1 MTDSNQDTDGSPGR
15 PSKVTRVIET
25 YDLEGLGEELE
36 TAWTAPE
43 RDRQSLRDLADLV
56 NRRIVESV
64 LEQRGNR
71 PLAGEIET
79 VYAALQEEAD
89 SATIR
94 DVTTRLENL
103 GVSTTDL
110 ESDLVSYQAVRTY
123 LQSVRG
129 AEYERKESDPIGAT
143 RDRIQSLQGRL
154 RVVTEGQIEELA
166 ARDAITLGD
175 SRVLVGVQVYC
186 EDCGRQFDVE
196 ELLGRGGC
204 DCE

>member
-15 PSKVTRVIET
+15 PSKVSRVIET
-25 YDLEGLGEELE
+25 YDLKGLGEELE

-43 RDRQSLRDLADLV
+43 PDRKSLRDLADLV

-79 VYAALQEEAD
+79 VYAALEEEAD

-196 ELLGRGGC
+196 DLLGRGGC

>member
-1 MTDSNQDTDGSPGR
+1 MTEPTGDRSRSPGR
-15 PSKVTRVIET
+15 PSKVARVIDT
-25 YDLEGLGEELE
+25 YDLDGLGDELE
-36 TAWTAPE
+36 AAWTAPDGE
-43 RDRQSLRDLADLV
+43 RQSLRDLADLV

-64 LEQRGNR
+64 LERDGER

-79 VYAALQEEAD
+79 VYSALRGTAD
-89 SATIR
+89 SATTR

-103 GVSTTDL
+103 DVSKDDL
-110 ESDLVSYQAVRTY
+110 EADLVSYQAVRTY

-129 AEYERKESDPIGAT
+129 AEYESESSDPITAT
-143 RDRIQSLQGRL
+143 RDRIQSLRGRL
-154 RVVTEGQIEELA
+154 RAVTDGQLDELA
-166 ARDAITLGD
+166 ARDEITLGD

-196 ELLGRGGC
+196 ELLERGGC

>member
-1 MTDSNQDTDGSPGR
+1 MSDSNQDTDGSPGR
-15 PSKVTRVIET
+15 PSKVPRVIET
-25 YDLEGLGEELE
+25 YDLEGLGDELE

-43 RDRQSLRDLADLV
+43 SDRQSLRDLADLV

-79 VYAALQEEAD
+79 VYAGLQEEAD

-154 RVVTEGQIEELA
+154 QVVAEGQIEELA

-196 ELLGRGGC
+196 ELLERGGC